1 MDRDLEPGYAV
12 STKKERWEIP
22 MKKLVSLFLAS
33 LLSLSLLTSAFAAP
47 VEPPEEPD
55 PTPIVTIQPIDP
67 EEPEEPPV
75 IRPRKTPDPEPV
87 EYGGD

>member
-1 MDRDLEPGYAV
+1 MGYAV
-12 STKKERWEIP
+12 TIQTERWEIP

-47 VEPPEEPD
+47 AEPPEEPD

-67 EEPEEPPV
+67 EEPEDPPV
-75 IRPRKTPDPEPV
+75 VRPCDTPDPEPV
-87 EYGGD
+87 EYDD